1 MPLDNLEWIK
11 PIAQIAEEQSFV
23 IKGTNVPLSKVEKAP
38 PPPGSVLE
46 CLLQAPLAFVI

>member
-1 MPLDNLEWIK
+1 MPLDDLKRIK

-23 IKGTNVPLSKVEKAP
+23 IKGTNVTLGKVEEAP
-38 PPPGSVLE
+38 SPPGSVLE